1 MAEQAQR
8 KKKTRQCVAKSSETI
23 KKKKKIKKP
32 TKKQLEKMSLTDL
45 VKKVL
50 HKMSNGAKK

>member
-1 MAEQAQR
+1 MAVQAQR
-8 KKKTRQCVAKSSETI
+8 KKNTRQCGAKSSETI

-50 HKMSNGAKK
+50 NKMSNGAKK